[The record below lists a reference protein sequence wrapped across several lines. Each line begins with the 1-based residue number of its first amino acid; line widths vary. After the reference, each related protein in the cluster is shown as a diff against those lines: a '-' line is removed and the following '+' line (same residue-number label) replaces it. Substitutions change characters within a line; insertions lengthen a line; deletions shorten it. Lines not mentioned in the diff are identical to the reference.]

1 MGQTDRR
8 TDGHRTVT
16 QTPSHNNDLTCGS
29 EQRAECEYR
38 CRNHRFLLIN
48 YDELSLSLCLSLS
61 LTSWSL
67 KSSRRPRLFADGT
80 PASAASH
87 GRSPVDARRSPQAAR
102 STRRST
108 DALGIPVDSYP
119 RRSRRVLTVWRT
131 DGRSV
136 CSTRSKC
143 SNRNRSE

>member
-1 MGQTDRR
+1 MFLAQTFAGPPAGPTAATRRTQLHRSLDGTDGRTDGR

-61 LTSWSL
+61 
-67 KSSRRPRLFADGT
+67 D
-80 PASAASH
+80 
-87 GRSPVDARRSPQAAR
+87 
-102 STRRST
+102 
-108 DALGIPVDSYP
+108 
-119 RRSRRVLTVWRT
+119 
-131 DGRSV
+131 
-136 CSTRSKC
+136 
-143 SNRNRSE
+143 